1 MPESVLDLE
10 TLNPEQ
16 LEAVLCTEGPLL
28 VLAGAGSGKTRV
40 LTYRIAHLVADLDV
54 APWRIL
60 AITFTNKAA
69 KEMRDRLMATV
80 PGGIRGM
87 WVCTFH
93 AMAVRM
99 LREDG
104 ERVGYGQNFTI
115 YDDGDSRALM
125 RRLCDEEHLDPKR
138 YPLARVRSRISNA
151 KMALVGPS
159 DYLARAGR
167 PEDFVIA
174 RIYERYQAQLERTNA
189 MDFDDLLVNAYR
201 LLSKHEDVLARYQER
216 FRYISVDEYQD
227 TNRVQYLLT
236 NLLAARSRNLMV
248 VGDDDQ
254 SIYSWRGAD
263 IQNILDFKRD
273 YPEAT
278 VVKLE
283 RNYRSTA
290 HILEAANAVV
300 GHNRRRE
307 PKHLYTE
314 SAKGELIGVYRATDE
329 QDEGRWIASEIERL
343 HRRGISYDDVAVFY
357 RTNAQSRTI
366 EDMFLRAGVPY
377 KIVGGTRF
385 FDRSEVRDV
394 MAYLRLVVNPLDDVS
409 ARRIVNVPRRGIGDT
424 SMAKIDAVAARYG
437 ISFFEA
443 AELAVGGEGGLTPR
457 AREALGAWTSAVE
470 EARRY
475 TGELA
480 RVVEMIIAKTGM
492 LEELENANTPQ
503 ALARAEN
510 IREFF
515 LIAQEFDES
524 HEVSPAALLGVDD
537 LEEGPAEPAALDP
550 DAPSAEKLPAFLEW
564 LALRS
569 DLDALSGQTSAV
581 TLMTVHAAK
590 GLEFPAVFVAGLE
603 EGLFPHRGPQ
613 AEQRDVEEERRL
625 AYVAITRARQRLY
638 LTYAEKRRTW
648 GSSQAA
654 APSRFLKEIPKE
666 HLQSLGTG
674 SLGFEGTG
682 WEKRGD
688 RHGTFG
694 SGTGSYAWGARST
707 TAGSVAP
714 KAPVTPALR
723 QTQRAAKPSFKAGDM
738 VAHKTFGQGMVVSA
752 EGDIVEVQFKDMDKP
767 KRLMLGFAPLVRLDA

>member
-1 MPESVLDLE
+1 MPKSVLDLE
-10 TLNPEQ
+10 TLNSAQ
-16 LEAVLCTEGPLL
+16 REAVLCTEGPLL

-69 KEMRDRLMATV
+69 KEMRERLMATV
-80 PGGIRGM
+80 SGGIRGM

-115 YDDGDSRALM
+115 YDDGDSRALL
-125 RRLCDEEHLDPKR
+125 RRLSDEEHLDPKR
-138 YPLARVRSRISNA
+138 VPLARVRSRISNA
-151 KMALVGPS
+151 KMALVSPS
-159 DYLARAGR
+159 EFLARAGR
-167 PEDFVIA
+167 PEELAIA
-174 RIYERYQAQLERTNA
+174 RVYERYQAALERTNA

-201 LLSKHEDVLARYQER
+201 LHSGNDDVLARYQDR

-236 NLLAARSRNLMV
+236 NLLAKRSRNLMV

-314 SAKGELIGVYRATDE
+314 GEKGELIGVYRATDE

-343 HRRGISYDDVAVFY
+343 HRRGVSYDDMAVFY

-394 MAYLRLVVNPLDDVS
+394 MAYLRLVVNPADDVS
-409 ARRIVNVPRRGIGDT
+409 ARRIVNVPRRGIGDQ
-424 SMAKIDAVAARYG
+424 SMAKIDVLAARYG
-437 ISFFEA
+437 IPFFEA
-443 AELAVGGEGGLTPR
+443 AELAVGGEGGLATR
-457 AREALGAWTSAVE
+457 ARESLGAWTSAIE

-480 RVVEMIIAKTGM
+480 RVVEMIISKSGM
-492 LEELENANTPQ
+492 LEELEHANTPQ

-524 HEVSPAALLGVDD
+524 HEVAPAALLGVED
-537 LEEGPAEPAALDP
+537 LEVGPVEPESAPA
-550 DAPSAEKLPAFLEW
+550 DAPSSEKLPAFLEW

-613 AEQRDVEEERRL
+613 AEQSDVEEERRL
-625 AYVAITRARQRLY
+625 AYVAITRARTRLY
-638 LTYAEKRRTW
+638 LSYAEKRRTW
-648 GSSQAA
+648 GSTQAS
-654 APSRFLKEIPKE
+654 APSRFLKEIPRE
-666 HLQSLGTG
+666 HLRSEGTG

-707 TAGSVAP
+707 TAGAVAP
-714 KAPVTPALR
+714 KAPLSPALR
-723 QTQRAAKPSFKAGDM
+723 QAARAAKPSFAKGDI
-738 VAHKTFGQGMVVSA
+738 VAHKTFGQGTVLAV
-752 EGDIVEVQFKDMDKP
+752 EGDIVEVRFKGMDKP
-767 KRLMLGFAPLVRLDA
+767 KRLMLGFAPLVKLDA